1 MGMHR
6 GANTDRAQIV
16 FNSNNNDDTAL
27 DFKLGDDGSEW
38 FRFMYIDTWRAAF
51 NYELATFKQK
61 FFVHWQVQYGEFP
74 NISLA
79 IWDSDTGFNRESDGV
94 LSYFSNG
101 SKLQTIHQNAV
112 PVVAE
117 DFGRNVKMKNLTQ
130 AQYDALGAGRPNNVV
145 YYITD

>member
-6 GANTDRAQIV
+6 EANTDRAQIV

-61 FFVHWQVQYGEFP
+61 FFAHAHGEYGEFP

-79 IWDSDTGFNRESDGV
+79 I
-94 LSYFSNG
+94 
-101 SKLQTIHQNAV
+101 
-112 PVVAE
+112 
-117 DFGRNVKMKNLTQ
+117 
-130 AQYDALGAGRPNNVV
+130 
-145 YYITD
+145 